1 MNAGAML
8 ERHSTRVRSADGWSL
23 RVDVARVPDRSN
35 GAAALLVP
43 ATKHE
48 RDGYG
53 PVLVA
58 ELVERGFTVMTMDL
72 RGRGD
77 SCDPTAFHSFP
88 PGQRRAVRF
97 DVAAALSELLAQPGV
112 DAGGLVMMGEQDT
125 ADAAAVVAL
134 GDARVAGLVLI
145 SAHLSAQTR
154 SMIETSDIAVCGLVS
169 KEDRRGLRDTVDAYR
184 RCSDAR
190 SRLRV
195 VGGVG
200 AGTTMFSSWQYL
212 RSGEPPLE
220 RWLAAWAGSVSPVAS
235 STPTTSSSLEG
246 GTRHDDEV

>member
-1 MNAGAML
+1 MSAGPTL
-8 ERHSTRVRSADGWSL
+8 ERHSTRVRSTDGWSL
-23 RVDVARVPDRSN
+23 RVDVAHAPDRSN
-35 GAAALLVP
+35 GSAALLVP
-43 ATKHE
+43 ASKHE

-58 ELVERGFTVMTMDL
+58 ELVDRGFTVMTMDL

-97 DVAAALSELLAQPGV
+97 DVAAALAELVAQPGV
-112 DAGGLVMMGEQDT
+112 DPGRVVMMGEQDT

-134 GDARVAGLVLI
+134 GDSRVTGLVLI
-145 SAHLSAQTR
+145 SAHLSARTR
-154 SMIETSDIAVCGLVS
+154 SMIETSDLAVCGLVS

-184 RCSDAR
+184 RCSDER

-220 RWLAAWAGSVSPVAS
+220 RWLAAWSKSVSHVPPSPA
-235 STPTTSSSLEG
+235 TTSDSLQG
-246 GTRHDDEV
+246 DTP